1 LVNGGRGVGHR
12 VIAGWGQGEEQEG
25 GDCRIFAWGK
35 TTEGQKAKSPS
46 AMGFSTAGVGLN
58 GGHVVSLQALLPLGH
73 GELDLLPFEQG
84 AMAFATDRTEMY
96 EHVRAALALNKA
108 ITLGIIEPLDGAC
121 LALSHYLY
129 LQRAVFIVWR
139 GLQASAQPS
148 PKAEYKTAF
157 MPEKDFLP
165 AGYRPYRT
173 SYAAIFTE
181 KKAGQRMGSSCN
193 G

>member
-1 LVNGGRGVGHR
+1 V
-12 VIAGWGQGEEQEG
+12 
-25 GDCRIFAWGK
+25 
-35 TTEGQKAKSPS
+35 
-46 AMGFSTAGVGLN
+46 MGFSTAGVDLN
-58 GGHVVSLQALLPLGH
+58 GGHVVSLQAFLALGH

-84 AMAFATDRTEMY
+84 AMAFATDRTEMH

-139 GLQASAQPS
+139 GLQASARPS

-181 KKAGQRMGSSCN
+181 KKAGSRMGSPCN